1 MYTPYDISELYL
13 RYPELQVVKD
23 SIFKAFSILRDSIRE
38 KGKILICG
46 NGGSAADSE
55 HMAGEFVKSFMIRR
69 GLKKD
74 FHNKLAKMYGKTESD
89 KIALS
94 LHEGIKAFSLPS
106 QISFLTAFSN
116 DCDFK
121 MAFAQQVYVLGE
133 KKDVLVAFSTSGN
146 SENVL
151 MALKV
156 AGAIGMKR
164 IFFTGKEGGLGA
176 SFAESVINVPET
188 ETYKVQEYHLPVYHA
203 LCAMIEEEFHG
214 RK

>member
-1 MYTPYDISELYL
+1 MSSPYNISELYF

-23 SIFKAFSILRDSIRE
+23 SISKAFFILRDCIRE

-74 FHNKLAKMYGKTESD
+74 FQDKLAEMYGRTESD

-116 DCDFK
+116 DCDFR

-133 KKDVLVAFSTSGN
+133 EKDVLVAFSTSGN

-164 IFFTGKEGGLGA
+164 IFLTGEGGGLGA
-176 SFAESVINVPET
+176 SFAESVINVPAT